1 MNKRLYFIGFVCSLL
16 LSCGKQN
23 VCQVN
28 GIADGIADS
37 TRLYLVL
44 FNDMKGT
51 TMDSTVVHGGKF
63 TFRIM
68 IDSLTGN
75 YPLLVSNTA
84 LYDKESVAVTLYA
97 EAGAKLDMKYSAD
110 AKKRKVSGS
119 PLNDIQQDYER
130 QQAVIADKIVEANKK
145 SHDETLTEEQRVE
158 YKKLAGDAYQEMV
171 RFEQEFSEKNINN
184 IFGLWHFCMMAAV
197 MDQQFVRNT
206 IEKVPEEM
214 SAHPLMRELRKTL
227 SAEEKTAEGQRFTD
241 LTMSDPEGHTVSL
254 SSFLSV
260 NKLTLVDFWAS
271 WCGPCKAA
279 MPEFKSLYEKYKKDG
294 FGVVGVSFDSKKDP
308 WVNAINSLKLPW
320 PQMSDLK
327 GWESGAS
334 YAYNIKS
341 IPFTLLISQDGTIV
355 GRNLPSDEL
364 KKRINEYLN
373 KNSE

>member
-23 VCQVN
+23 VCQIN
-28 GIADGIADS
+28 GIADDIADS

-84 LYDKESVAVTLYA
+84 LYDKESVTVTLYA

-171 RFEQEFSEKNINN
+171 RFEQEFSLEQQGDRYYILFSRNGQLISLPFYSDVIIKNGDKDSICTSAGNKIDYYIFEQEKEHLPDVLEFDAVTANGYKYHAQKSGTHYIATYILNN
-184 IFGLWHFCMMAAV
+184 KQYSLDLGYFDRYAAK
-197 MDQQFVRNT
+197 MQ
-206 IEKVPEEM
+206 
-214 SAHPLMRELRKTL
+214 
-227 SAEEKTAEGQRFTD
+227 D
-241 LTMSDPEGHTVSL
+241 LI
-254 SSFLSV
+254 
-260 NKLTLVDFWAS
+260 
-271 WCGPCKAA
+271 
-279 MPEFKSLYEKYKKDG
+279 EFKSSALVDL
-294 FGVVGVSFDSKKDP
+294 DITD
-308 WVNAINSLKLPW
+308 KL
-320 PQMSDLK
+320 
-327 GWESGAS
+327 
-334 YAYNIKS
+334 
-341 IPFTLLISQDGTIV
+341 F
-355 GRNLPSDEL
+355 
-364 KKRINEYLN
+364 
-373 KNSE
+373 SEV

>member
-130 QQAVIADKIVEANKK
+130 QRAVIADKIVEANKK
-145 SHDETLTEEQRVE
+145 SHDETLTEEQRGE
-158 YKKLAGDAYQEMV
+158 YKKQAGDAYQEMV

-214 SAHPLMRELRKTL
+214 SAHPLMRELRKAL

-241 LTMSDPEGHTVSL
+241 LTMSDPE
-254 SSFLSV
+254 
-260 NKLTLVDFWAS
+260 
-271 WCGPCKAA
+271 
-279 MPEFKSLYEKYKKDG
+279 
-294 FGVVGVSFDSKKDP
+294 
-308 WVNAINSLKLPW
+308 
-320 PQMSDLK
+320 
-327 GWESGAS
+327 
-334 YAYNIKS
+334 
-341 IPFTLLISQDGTIV
+341 
-355 GRNLPSDEL
+355 
-364 KKRINEYLN
+364 
-373 KNSE
+373 